1 MADIEIGI
9 DINAKL
15 YLHIT
20 GCEVPTAF
28 EVKWIGDV
36 KDGDLGT
43 IVSYIEPRQ
52 HLFSNG
58 EVVEY
63 VVEESVEDIQQ
74 ALDDAKMYRDAAIEK
89 INSMLEK

>member
-1 MADIEIGI
+1 MTDIEIGI

-15 YLHIT
+15 YLHIA
-20 GCEVPTAF
+20 GGEQPTAF
-28 EVKWIGDV
+28 QARWIVDV
-36 KDGDLGT
+36 KEGELGT
-43 IVSYIEPRQ
+43 VVSYVEPRQ
-52 HLFSNG
+52 MLFSNG

-63 VVEESVEDIQQ
+63 VVDEPVEEVQK